1 VAERLAT
8 LLLRLTNLLGPFAC
22 ISGAG
27 VVLWI
32 RREAYRQTGS
42 QPYTLQAMQSTA
54 CDISPAVRKLLKQLP
69 GLRQELYSLL
79 VAIKRDADWYNLRR
93 DFRKA
98 DPGDSTPYVD
108 VTIGCTFNFAE
119 GCITWNYQT
128 GDNSFTGGA
137 YGHPEW
143 FTTSIFGRSNCN
155 DIAKDLIEEIE
166 GRIHEL
172 QSIQAFS
179 LAT

>member
-1 VAERLAT
+1 
-8 LLLRLTNLLGPFAC
+8 
-22 ISGAG
+22 
-27 VVLWI
+27 
-32 RREAYRQTGS
+32 
-42 QPYTLQAMQSTA
+42 MQSTV
-54 CDISPAVRKLLKQLP
+54 CDTSPAVQKLLKQLP

-79 VAIKRDADWYNLRR
+79 VAIKKDTDWYTLRQEVLE
-93 DFRKA
+93 FGPST
-98 DPGDSTPYVD
+98 DPTPYVE

-119 GCITWNYQT
+119 GWINWGFQT

-143 FTTSIFGRSNCN
+143 FNTSLFTRSNCK

-172 QSIQAFS
+172 QSIQG
-179 LAT
+179 L